1 MQDWNELLGVVA
13 HDLKTPISA
22 VKGFIELMQHVG
34 PLNERQMHFSE
45 RALAG
50 LQLMEQ
56 LVARLLELAWIDA
69 DRPLEPHETDLAD
82 LITMM
87 VELMED
93 QASRRKITIEVE
105 IDPKLGTIQAE
116 ARRLEQ
122 VFLNLLSNAVKY
134 NREGGKV
141 WVTVVSKK
149 KEVQVTVKDTGLGIP
164 PEEQESVF
172 ERFVRAQASKDNK
185 VEGTGLGLS
194 IVKAVVEK
202 HGGRLWLESVVGEGS
217 SFIFVLPR
225 RQRKTEHVTEEV
237 TRDVVEPT
245 EKALLH
251 AEGTDYVVPQ
261 VTGEQVDVVDDNIQE
276 PPQAN
281 HSDDDRNER
290 SAFQA

>member
-82 LITMM
+82 LIAMV

-93 QASRRKITIEVE
+93 QAARRNVTIEVQ
-105 IDPKLGTIQAE
+105 IDPKVGTIQAE

-141 WVTVVSKK
+141 WVTVVGKK
-149 KEVQVTVKDTGLGIP
+149 KEVQVTVKDTGQGIP
-164 PEEQESVF
+164 PEEQDSVF
-172 ERFVRAQASKDNK
+172 ERFVRAQATKDNK

-202 HGGRLWLESVVGEGS
+202 HGGRLWVESVVGEGT
-217 SFIFVLPR
+217 SFNFVLPR
-225 RQRKTEHVTEEV
+225 RQPKVEHTTQEA
-237 TRDVVEPT
+237 TRDTVEPQ
-245 EKALLH
+245 ENARLH

-261 VTGEQVDVVDDNIQE
+261 VTGEQIDAVDDNIQE

-281 HSDDDRNER
+281 LSDDDRG
-290 SAFQA
+290 AYQG

>member
-1 MQDWNELLGVVA
+1 
-13 HDLKTPISA
+13 
-22 VKGFIELMQHVG
+22 
-34 PLNERQMHFSE
+34 
-45 RALAG
+45 
-50 LQLMEQ
+50 

-82 LITMM
+82 LIAMV
-87 VELMED
+87 VELIED

-141 WVTVVSKK
+141 WVTVANVNRK
-149 KEVQVTVKDTGLGIP
+149 KEVQVTVRDTGQGIA

-172 ERFVRAQASKDNK
+172 ERFVRTQASKENK

-217 SFIFVLPR
+217 TFIFVLPR

-237 TRDVVEPT
+237 TRDMVEPE
-245 EKALLH
+245 EKTLHH
-251 AEGTDYVVPQ
+251 AEGTDYIIPQ
-261 VTGEQVDVVDDNIQE
+261 VTGEQVDVVDDSIQE

>member
-82 LITMM
+82 LIAMV

-93 QASRRKITIEVE
+93 QASRRNITIDVQ
-105 IDPKLGTIQAE
+105 IDPKLGMIQAE

-149 KEVQVTVKDTGLGIP
+149 KEVQITVKDTGLGIP
-164 PEEQESVF
+164 PEEQDSVF
-172 ERFVRAQASKDNK
+172 ERFVRAQASKDSK

-217 SFIFVLPR
+217 SFIFILPR
-225 RQRKTEHVTEEV
+225 RQRKTEHITEEI
-237 TRDVVEPT
+237 TRGVVEPS
-245 EKALLH
+245 EKAQHH
-251 AEGTDYVVPQ
+251 AEGTDYVIPQ
-261 VTGEQVDVVDDNIQE
+261 VTGEQLDVVDDSIQE

-281 HSDDDRNER
+281 HSDDDRNGR
-290 SAFQA
+290 SAYQA

>member
-22 VKGFIELMQHVG
+22 VKGFVELMQHVG

-69 DRPLEPHETDLAD
+69 DRPLEPHETDLA
-82 LITMM
+82 
-87 VELMED
+87 ELVMTAVGLLED
-93 QASRRKITIEVE
+93 QASRRKVTIEVE
-105 IDPKLGTIQAE
+105 IDPKLTLIQAE

-134 NREGGKV
+134 NREAGKV
-141 WVTVVSKK
+141 WIIVVSKR
-149 KEVQVTVKDTGLGIP
+149 KEVQVTVRDTGQGIP

-172 ERFVRAQASKDNK
+172 ERFVRTQASKDNK

-202 HGGRLWLESVVGEGS
+202 HGGRIWLESVVGEGS
-217 SFIFVLPR
+217 SFVFVLPR
-225 RQRKTEHVTEEV
+225 RQSKSEHVTQEV
-237 TRDVVEPT
+237 TRETVEPT
-245 EKALLH
+245 EKTLLR

-261 VTGEQVDVVDDNIQE
+261 VTGEQIDVVDDNMQE

-281 HSDDDRNER
+281 LSDDDRNER